1 MLKIAGNYPQ
11 GLRVFKMVNDSNSK
25 SSFTW
30 DTNLW
35 RLYERGGEIHFLV
48 KGKSANVKKIQE
60 IVIKNKKYGD
70 FFSIASLTGKCA
82 AQKLKKTVF
91 PLV

>member
-30 DTNLW
+30 DNNLW

-48 KGKSANVKKIQE
+48 KGKSANVKKLQE
-60 IVIKNKKYGD
+60 IIPRARG
-70 FFSIASLTGKCA
+70 SSE
-82 AQKLKKTVF
+82 
-91 PLV
+91 

>member
-11 GLRVFKMVNDSNSK
+11 GLRVSKMVNDSNSK

-30 DTNLW
+30 DNNLW

-48 KGKSANVKKIQE
+48 KGKSANVKNSQGPREFRIMNDSKFLISYFGQH
-60 IVIKNKKYGD
+60 
-70 FFSIASLTGKCA
+70 C
-82 AQKLKKTVF
+82 QK
-91 PLV
+91 